1 MDTPGMSPPGSFLIF
16 SSPRVAAVNKEECLW
31 DASYVPGT
39 TGGIAEVAVNTAVE
53 TDNTGATK

>member
-1 MDTPGMSPPGSFLIF
+1 MSPSGSFLIF
-16 SSPRVAAVNKEECLW
+16 SSPRVTAVNKEECLW

-39 TGGIAEVAVNTAVE
+39 TGGIAEAAVNTAVE

>member
-1 MDTPGMSPPGSFLIF
+1 MAPSGSFLIF
-16 SSPRVAAVNKEECLW
+16 SSPRVTAVNKEECLW

-39 TGGIAEVAVNTAVE
+39 TGGIAEAAVNTAME